1 VRRRRIVIVAREL
14 PIERTRNIGIMAHI
28 DAGKTTTSERIL
40 FYTGVQTRM
49 GEVHEGT
56 TVMDW
61 MEQEQERGITIT
73 AAATTC
79 FWRGHRINLIDTPG
93 HVDFT
98 IEVERSLRVLDGAV
112 AVFCAVAGV
121 QPQSETVWR
130 QADRYNVPRIVFIN
144 KADRVGADPVRTVEQ
159 IRDRLRANPLTLQ
172 LPIGLEDEFI
182 GVIDLVEMKSIVWD
196 AEDESFGLEF
206 EVGDVP
212 DERRTEAETARDE
225 LLQALAD
232 VDDQIMAHYLEG
244 KYVGPAEVRAALRRA
259 TIANRA
265 VPVLVGAAF
274 RNKGVQA
281 LLDAIVDF
289 LPAPTDIPA
298 VRGKVP
304 DAAKNDNR
312 PDERAA
318 SDEAPFAALAFKIMT
333 DPYVGNLTYF
343 RVYSG
348 TLQSGDTVY
357 NASKGKRERIG
368 RLVRMHA
375 NKREDIKDVVAG
387 NIAAAVGLRVTATG
401 DTLCDEKA
409 PIVLE
414 TLTIPTPVIA
424 ITVEPRTEE
433 DSEKLTV
440 SLQKLALED
449 PSFHVATDPDSGQT
463 IISGMG
469 ELHLEII
476 VDRLQRE
483 FKVTA
488 SVGKPQ
494 VAYRETITQR
504 AEGEGTAD
512 RPSGGRGQYGHV
524 KLVLEPLPAG
534 TGNKF
539 VNAAAATAVPREFLA
554 AVEKGV
560 VDALARGFVAG
571 YPLVDVQATLTDG
584 GHHDV
589 DSSEMAFNVAGS
601 LAVSDACRS
610 AGVQLLEPVMDIEIV
625 SPEEFLGDV
634 IGDFNSRRG
643 RITGMDPRA
652 GVQVLAG
659 QVPLASMFGYATDLR
674 SRTQGRATYTMQFA
688 QYAPVPTQIS
698 EEIVARVKGA

>member
-1 VRRRRIVIVAREL
+1 VAREL

-40 FYTGVQTRM
+40 FYTGVQHRM

-172 LPIGLEDEFI
+172 LPIGLEDDFI
-182 GVIDLVEMKSIVWD
+182 GVIDLVEMKSIVWPAD
-196 AEDESFGLEF
+196 DDSYGLEF

-212 DERRTEAETARDE
+212 DERRDEAETARDT

-244 KYVGPAEVRAALRRA
+244 KYVAPAEVRAALRRA

-289 LPAPTDIPA
+289 LPAPTDIPP

-304 DAAKNDNR
+304 DTGTSSYE
-312 PDERAA
+312 DERAA

-348 TLQSGDTVY
+348 TLESGDTVY

-424 ITVEPRTEE
+424 ITVEPRTED
-433 DSEKLTV
+433 DSEKLTL

-449 PSFHVATDPDSGQT
+449 PSFHVTTDPDSGQT

-488 SVGKPQ
+488 TVGKPQ
-494 VAYRETITQR
+494 VAYRETVTQR
-504 AEGEGTAD
+504 AEGEGKFI
-512 RPSGGRGQYGHV
+512 RQSGGRGQYGHV
-524 KLVLEPLPAG
+524 RLVLEPLPAG
-534 TGNKF
+534 SGYKF
-539 VNAAAATAVPREFLA
+539 VNAVAATSVPREFIP
-554 AVEKGV
+554 AVDRGV
-560 VDALARGFVAG
+560 AEALARGFLAG
-571 YPLVDVQATLTDG
+571 YPLVDVQATLVDG
-584 GHHDV
+584 SYHDV
-589 DSSEMAFNVAGS
+589 DSSEMAFNIAGS
-601 LAVSDACRS
+601 LAVKEACTS